1 MTEHLNIIHINR
13 HPERLPAGRAGSRRV
28 TPLQCDMF
36 LFCLTFLLIF
46 FMRAEA
52 QEEQFDV
59 ELVIDYSAAEQSI
72 RLYEDE
78 FVNTEEVASLRGN
91 RIAAATTGMIESSG
105 IGAYL
110 LKNNLDTL
118 KHRQYFQKD
127 VYNLDDAKRNVG
139 AIREML
145 DELKRRNF
153 SRRVVATV
161 EQIFPHDV
169 EVSTRIPV
177 YVVALGH
184 ENVDAFVRRID
195 WYGDEPRFVGEEEG
209 ELTIVIN
216 LAQAVKYSDNLEE
229 RFIELLGVVAHEVF
243 HAAFGV
249 YKENSATWKQ
259 YERTHQQPIDILLDL
274 THNEG
279 IAYYLSLEQQGRGN
293 LPRDWNSKMR
303 EVFIT
308 FNSNAKELL
317 SPKTNGA
324 RVSELIR
331 SANLSGFWESYGS
344 MAGMYIARTI
354 DTQLGRAALI
364 ETISNGPIDFIQKYS
379 ELTEND
385 ASLPKLTTKLT
396 TKNTK
401 EH

>member
-1 MTEHLNIIHINR
+1 MLCVVC
-13 HPERLPAGRAGSRRV
+13 L
-28 TPLQCDMF
+28 L
-36 LFCLTFLLIF
+36 LFTH
-46 FMRAEA
+46 AYS

-59 ELVIDYSAAEQSI
+59 DLMIDYTSAEECI
-72 RLYEDE
+72 RLFEDQ
-78 FVNTEEVASLRGN
+78 FVNTEEIASLRGN
-91 RIAAATTGMIESSG
+91 RIATSTTGMIESKG

-118 KHRQYFQKD
+118 KQRLYFQND
-127 VYNLDDAKRNVG
+127 VYNLEDAKQNVA

-145 DELKRRNF
+145 DVLKRRNF
-153 SRRVVATV
+153 NRKVVATV

-184 ENVDAFVRRID
+184 ENVDAYVRRIA
-195 WYGDEPRFVGEEEG
+195 WHGDEPRFVGEDEG

-249 YKENSATWKQ
+249 YKENSPTWKR
-259 YERTHQQPIDILLDL
+259 YERTHQRPIDILLDL

-308 FNSNAKELL
+308 YNN
-317 SPKTNGA
+317 N
-324 RVSELIR
+324 
-331 SANLSGFWESYGS
+331 
-344 MAGMYIARTI
+344 AGMYIARTI
-354 DTQLGRAALI
+354 DKQLGRAALI
-364 ETISNGPIDFIQKYS
+364 ETISNGPMDFFAKYV

-385 ASLPKLTTKLT
+385 AALPKLNSVL
-396 TKNTK
+396 
-401 EH
+401 EREVR

>member
-1 MTEHLNIIHINR
+1 MKNLKLHIIFNTVI
-13 HPERLPAGRAGSRRV
+13 
-28 TPLQCDMF
+28 F
-36 LFCLTFLLIF
+36 LFVFSI
-46 FMRAEA
+46 AQS

-59 ELVIDYSAAEQSI
+59 DLMIDYTSAEECV
-72 RLYEDE
+72 RLFEDQ
-78 FVNTEEVASLRGN
+78 FVNTEEIASLRGN
-91 RIAAATTGMIESSG
+91 RIATSTTGMIASKG

-118 KHRQYFQKD
+118 KHRLYFQTD
-127 VYNLDDAKRNVG
+127 VYNLEDAKRNAG

-145 DELKRRNF
+145 DALKRRNF
-153 SRRVVATV
+153 NRKVVATV

-184 ENVDAFVRRID
+184 ENVDAYVRRIA
-195 WYGDEPRFVGEEEG
+195 WRGDEPMFVGEDEG

-249 YKENSATWKQ
+249 YKENSSTWKR
-259 YERTHQQPIDILLDL
+259 YEKKHRQSIDVLLDL

-308 FNSNAKELL
+308 FNNNVKELL
-317 SPKTNGA
+317 SPRTSGA
-324 RVSELIR
+324 RLSELIR

-344 MAGMYIARTI
+344 MTGMYIARTI
-354 DTQLGRAALI
+354 DKQLGRAALI
-364 ETISNGPIDFIQKYS
+364 ETISNGPTDFFRKYI

-385 ASLPKLTTKLT
+385 AAFPRLSQNLIKKI
-396 TKNTK
+396 N
-401 EH
+401 H

>member
-1 MTEHLNIIHINR
+1 MST
-13 HPERLPAGRAGSRRV
+13 
-28 TPLQCDMF
+28 TYYY
-36 LFCLTFLLIF
+36 LTYFIFLLIVVPQ
-46 FMRAEA
+46 AHS
-52 QEEQFDV
+52 QEEEFDV
-59 ELVIDYSAAEQSI
+59 DLVIDYSAAEQCI
-72 RLYEDE
+72 RLFEDQ
-78 FVNTEEVASLRGN
+78 FVNTEDVAGLRGN
-91 RIAAATTGMIESSG
+91 RIATSTTGMIESNG

-127 VYNLDDAKRNVG
+127 VYNLEDAKRNAV

-169 EVSTRIPV
+169 EVSAKIPV

-184 ENVDAFVRRID
+184 ENVDAYVRRIV
-195 WYGDEPRFVGEEEG
+195 WQGDEPRFVGENEG

-229 RFIELLGVVAHEVF
+229 RFVELLGVVAHEVF

-249 YKENSATWKQ
+249 YKENSSTWKR
-259 YERTHQQPIDILLDL
+259 YEQKHQRPIDILLDL

-279 IAYYLSLEQQGRGN
+279 IAYYLSLDQQGRGN
-293 LPRDWNSKMR
+293 LPRDWNSRMR

-308 FNSNAKELL
+308 FNNNAKELL
-317 SPKTNGA
+317 SPNTTGA
-324 RVSELIR
+324 RLSELIR

-354 DTQLGRAALI
+354 DKQLGRAALI
-364 ETISNGPIDFIQKYS
+364 ETISNGPMDFFQKYI
-379 ELTEND
+379 ELSKDD
-385 ASLPKLTTKLT
+385 AALPKLTTKV
-396 TKNTK
+396 TK